1 MEIIIKPESIDELVE
16 GFANFVVSP
25 DEEKNLE
32 ETRQKFVNYFNKN
45 KIGSLA
51 VDEYFQGKGKKT
63 GCFTYELEWA
73 TRTLGGIG
81 GGSVYKFG
89 YEVDFDAIKTLLI
102 DLLSFEDNVSSFYQ
116 QDGELVGN
124 ILKVV
129 DQTKNIKGLKSG
141 MSLTGKFLRMYYPN
155 TFIQIFNHQEHFLKQ
170 LIQDYTPQY
179 VGLELFL
186 RNNYLLLKVKDKFLD
201 KIPDSEQTKI
211 TNYQFMKLLYKIF
224 PILPSEKDTPKKGED
239 EVIEALEVQHYQS
252 LIHRNRKILFPQYK
266 YYDEEY
272 QNEHEGHFF
281 AQEAGTIDFLFSDEN
296 NDFMVIE
303 LKRKST
309 DKTLGQILRYI
320 GWVQE
325 NLAENNQKVFGT
337 ILAES
342 KDIHLDFAL
351 KPVSQ
356 FITFRKINL
365 SVSIE

>member
-1 MEIIIKPESIDELVE
+1 MEFTIKPDSIEQLVE
-16 GFANFVVSP
+16 GYGNFVVNP
-25 DEEKNLE
+25 DEEMELE
-32 ETRQKFVNYFNKN
+32 ETRQKFVNYFNKT
-45 KIGSLA
+45 KIESLA

-89 YEVDFDAIKTLLI
+89 YEADFDAIKTLLL
-102 DLLSFEDNVSSFYQ
+102 DLLSFNDDINSFYQ
-116 QDGELVGN
+116 QDGELVDN

-170 LIQDYTPQY
+170 LILDYTPQY

-201 KIPDSEQTKI
+201 KIPDPEQGKI
-211 TNYQFMKLLYKIF
+211 TNFQFMKLLYEIF
-224 PILPSEKDTPKKGED
+224 PITLLEKKIPKDGED

-252 LIHRNRKILFPQYK
+252 LIHRNRKILFPKYK

-272 QNEHEGHFF
+272 QNEHGGHFF
-281 AQEAGTIDFLFSDEN
+281 AQEAGTIDFLFLDKN
-296 NDFMVIE
+296 NDFRVIE

-309 DKTLGQILRYI
+309 DQTVGQILRYI

-325 NLAENNQKVFGT
+325 NLAENDQKVFGT